1 MKPIAVVCLC
11 IPLTI
16 VTQAN
21 AGFLAVEDFDS
32 NLSGTVND
40 GMAGWRFTV
49 DDDIYVESLGL
60 FDNDSDGFNASHQVG
75 IWDATGAT
83 LLASTTVQAGTAS
96 AAQGPTIRFGVFRF
110 ESIAPLALSA
120 GESYIIGANY
130 VSDDQFYY
138 AAFDISS
145 SSSISSITG
154 VRSDAGSGFVAPM
167 LGASNRF
174 GPNFTFT
181 TAAEPVPEPSTLA
194 LFGIGGLGL
203 CSYRW
208 RRKRML
214 NPEM

>member
-75 IWDATGAT
+75 IWDALHRDRQFASVSFDSSQLLRSRFLRVRAT
-83 LLASTTVQAGTAS
+83 
-96 AAQGPTIRFGVFRF
+96 
-110 ESIAPLALSA
+110 
-120 GESYIIGANY
+120 
-130 VSDDQFYY
+130 
-138 AAFDISS
+138 
-145 SSSISSITG
+145 
-154 VRSDAGSGFVAPM
+154 
-167 LGASNRF
+167 
-174 GPNFTFT
+174 
-181 TAAEPVPEPSTLA
+181 
-194 LFGIGGLGL
+194 
-203 CSYRW
+203 
-208 RRKRML
+208 
-214 NPEM
+214 